1 MNSIGVSRLRH
12 LTLPALVLVLAACS
26 RGGEVPSERARELAD
41 YAGTTY
47 SDATVEA
54 LARLV
59 SFRTVHEEGVDNAEN
74 PEFRG
79 MSDYL
84 GGLAAELGLDFAD
97 HGNVVVIGLGDA
109 TDRLGVITHGDVQP
123 ADPTQW
129 ANDPFL
135 LDRVSE
141 PGLLVGRGAEDDKG
155 PIATTLY
162 AMKAVSDRGL
172 TLSRRIELI
181 ISYTEESDWAPFQAF
196 LAANPPP
203 DLNVAL
209 DSEYPVVVAEKS
221 WNAINLAFGPVAEA
235 PIAGPNRLIDIGG
248 GAFMSQIPGDA
259 WATIAEPSADL
270 RSSLRVAATRDT
282 AVSYEFVPGDGTLTI
297 EAHGLA
303 AHSSK
308 PEEGRN
314 AITHLAALLAPH
326 DWPDGQAART
336 VRLINDLVGTG
347 DYAEQFGD
355 VAFTHSFMGP
365 LTLALTTLGR
375 QDDRLVAG
383 INIRAPAGRNPDEL
397 ERLIREAVD
406 DWKAR
411 TGIEGLDVGVF
422 VSPVHYPEDAPHIPV
437 LLDIFEFYTGISDP
451 QPIAIGG
458 GTHARLVPN
467 GVNFGPGMPGE
478 VYTGHSEHEFISREQ
493 LELNLKMVTAMLV
506 ELAGQP

>member
-1 MNSIGVSRLRH
+1 MNPIGVSPLRH

-26 RGGEVPSERARELAD
+26 RGGGVPSERAREIAD
-41 YAGTTY
+41 YAQATY

-54 LARLV
+54 LAQLV
-59 SFRTVHEEGVDNAEN
+59 SFRTVHQEGIDNAEN

-84 GGLAAELGLDFAD
+84 EGVAAELGLDFAD
-97 HGNVVVIGLGDA
+97 HGNIVVIGLGEA
-109 TDRLGVITHGDVQP
+109 TDRLGVVTHGDVQP
-123 ADPTQW
+123 ADPSKW
-129 ANDPFL
+129 AQDPFS
-135 LDRVSE
+135 LDSLSE
-141 PGLLVGRGAEDDKG
+141 PGRLIGRGAEDDKG
-155 PIATTLY
+155 PIAAALY
-162 AMKAVSDRGL
+162 AMKAVSDQGL
-172 TLSRRIELI
+172 PLSRRIELI
-181 ISYTEESDWAPFQAF
+181 ISLSEESNWAPFQAF
-196 LAANPPP
+196 LASNPPP

-221 WNAINLAFGPVAEA
+221 WNAINLGFAPVPQA
-235 PIAGPNRLIDIGG
+235 PAAGPNRLIDIGG

-270 RSSLRVAATRDT
+270 RSSLRNAATRD
-282 AVSYEFVPGDGTLTI
+282 ADVNYEFVPGNGMLTI

-314 AITHLAALLAPH
+314 AITHLAALLGPH
-326 DWPDGQAART
+326 DWPDGQAARM

-347 DYAEQFGD
+347 DYAELFGE
-355 VAFTHSFMGP
+355 VAFSHSFMGP

-375 QDDRLVAG
+375 QDEGLVAG
-383 INIRAPAGRNPDEL
+383 INIRSPVGRDPDEL

-406 DWKAR
+406 EWR
-411 TGIEGLDVGVF
+411 VGTGIEELEVGVF
-422 VSPVHYPEDAPHIPV
+422 VSPAHYPEDAPHIPV

-467 GVNFGPGMPGE
+467 GVNFGPAMPGE

-493 LELNLKMVTAMLV
+493 LELNLRMVTAMLV
-506 ELAGQP
+506 ELAGR